1 MPDVPGCV
9 IKSTCVR
16 FLTKA
21 WGCSTSA
28 PTAICCSEAVN
39 DFIKS
44 CFGFFFSSAR
54 CVFIRHSP
62 TGRYSWSALRWDR
75 GRTNKHGRP
84 ASRIC
89 RCAPVSSRRRIWA
102 VFHRQPEAVNLAE
115 CMSSTHI
122 CKQHINSG
130 CQSPNRKE
138 RHNTDKYVSASGWD
152 CRHPIEEAAVVWG
165 GEKKQQHLLIDSDSR
180 CVSPVPACVYSPEE
194 LVKKGNLND
203 SWLRCRTEAVL
214 SPANHRPVAFHKGGC
229 VYSCFWLW

>member
-9 IKSTCVR
+9 IKSTSVR

-21 WGCSTSA
+21 QGCSTSA

-39 DFIKS
+39 DFIMS
-44 CFGFFFSSAR
+44 WGFFFFSSAL

-62 TGRYSWSALRWDR
+62 TGRYSWSALRRDR

-102 VFHRQPEAVNLAE
+102 VFHQQPEAVNLAE

-122 CKQHINSG
+122 CKQHISSG
-130 CQSPNRKE
+130 CQSLSRKE

-152 CRHPIEEAAVVWG
+152 RHRPMEEAAVGVG
-165 GEKKQQHLLIDSDSR
+165 RRKKKRQHLLIDSDSR
-180 CVSPVPACVYSPEE
+180 CVSPAPACVYSPEE

-203 SWLRCRTEAVL
+203 SWLRCRKKL
-214 SPANHRPVAFHKGGC
+214 
-229 VYSCFWLW
+229 Y